1 MVVATPGSTPP
12 DTGRADAPEV
22 DAASGPQHDRPMKA
36 PALPATALALA
47 ALWCLAQAV
56 DSRWLAAVVAVAAMW
71 AAAATAALR
80 RSNRRLRLA
89 VAVPMLLLGAGLAVV
104 LVAPA
109 GSAVGLAA
117 QLAVLFALAPLAPL
131 LYAATFD
138 RGAGGES

>member
-56 DSRWLAAVVAVAAMW
+56 DSRWLAAVVAMW

-117 QLAVLFALAPLAPL
+117 QLAILFALAPLAPL